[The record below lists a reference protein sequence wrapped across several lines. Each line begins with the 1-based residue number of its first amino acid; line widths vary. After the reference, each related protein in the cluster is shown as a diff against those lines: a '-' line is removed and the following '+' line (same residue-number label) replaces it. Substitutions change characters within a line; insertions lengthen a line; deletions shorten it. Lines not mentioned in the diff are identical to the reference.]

1 MTISYLQC
9 GIYGILIC
17 GLNSGLVWFGYNQ
30 IPFSI
35 FVLRKLIARIIVWY
49 LLLLQFLICLAKFL
63 FICVWKHMKQM
74 NDDLITQ
81 ICIVWVTFISI
92 WISIGSLYDE
102 GIDRDIRHNMGNMI
116 TWQTVTPRVGQM
128 FYLKSNRL
136 SIRSLGFSNFWSWYN
151 IFYWP
156 FNSTNV

>member
-9 GIYGILIC
+9 SIYGIVIC
-17 GLNSGLVWFGYNQ
+17 GLNSSLVWFGYTQ

-35 FVLRKLIARIIVWY
+35 FVLRKLIVRIIVWY

-102 GIDRDIRHNMGNMI
+102 GIDRDIRHNMENMI
-116 TWQTVTPRVGQM
+116 TWQTVTLRVGQM

-136 SIRSLGFSNFWSWYN
+136 STRSLGFSNFWSCHN
-151 IFYWP
+151 MFYWS

>member
-1 MTISYLQC
+1 MTISSFQF
-9 GIYGILIC
+9 GIYGIVIC
-17 GLNSGLVWFGYNQ
+17 GLNSTLVWFGYSQ

-35 FVLRKLIARIIVWY
+35 FVLRKLITRIIVWC

-102 GIDRDIRHNMGNMI
+102 GIDRDIRRNMENMI
-116 TWQTVTPRVGQM
+116 TWQSVAPRVSKM
-128 FYLKSNRL
+128 FYNP
-136 SIRSLGFSNFWSWYN
+136 IDY
-151 IFYWP
+151 
-156 FNSTNV
+156 

>member
-1 MTISYLQC
+1 M
-9 GIYGILIC
+9 C
-17 GLNSGLVWFGYNQ
+17 GLNSSLVWFGYSQ

-35 FVLRKLIARIIVWY
+35 FVLRKLIARIIVWC

-102 GIDRDIRHNMGNMI
+102 GIDCDIRHNMENII

-128 FYLKSNRL
+128 FYIKFNSL
-136 SIRSLGFSNFWSWYN
+136 SIRSLDSSNF
-151 IFYWP
+151 
-156 FNSTNV
+156 

>member
-1 MTISYLQC
+1 M
-9 GIYGILIC
+9 C
-17 GLNSGLVWFGYNQ
+17 GLNSSLVWFGYSQ

-35 FVLRKLIARIIVWY
+35 FVLRKLIARIIVWC

-81 ICIVWVTFISI
+81 ICILWVTVISI

-102 GIDRDIRHNMGNMI
+102 GIDHDIRHNMENTI

-128 FYLKSNRL
+128 FYIKFNRL
-136 SIRSLGFSNFWSWYN
+136 SIRSFQ
-151 IFYWP
+151 IFDP
-156 FNSTNV
+156 

>member
-1 MTISYLQC
+1 MYVQFFANLSVQKNFNMRIFKKKILKRQFVTISYLQC
-9 GIYGILIC
+9 SIYGIVIC
-17 GLNSGLVWFGYNQ
+17 GLNSSLVWFGYSQ

-35 FVLRKLIARIIVWY
+35 FVLRKLIARIIVWC

-74 NDDLITQ
+74 NDDLIAQ
-81 ICIVWVTFISI
+81 ICILWVTVISI

-102 GIDRDIRHNMGNMI
+102 GIDHDIRHNMENTI

-128 FYLKSNRL
+128 F
-136 SIRSLGFSNFWSWYN
+136 
-151 IFYWP
+151 
-156 FNSTNV
+156 

>member
-1 MTISYLQC
+1 MIFYYFQC
-9 GIYGILIC
+9 GIYGIVIC
-17 GLNSGLVWFGYNQ
+17 GLNSSLVWSGYSQ

-35 FVLRKLIARIIVWY
+35 FVLRKLIVRIIVWC
-49 LLLLQFLICLAKFL
+49 LLLSQFLICLAKFL

-74 NDDLITQ
+74 NDDLITC

-102 GIDRDIRHNMGNMI
+102 GIDRDIRHNMENTI

-128 FYLKSNRL
+128 FYVKSNRL
-136 SIRSLGFSNFWSWYN
+136 SIRSLDFSNFCSCHSM
-151 IFYWP
+151 FY
-156 FNSTNV
+156 